1 MHISDFILSSKF
13 QFVVIDTN
21 NRERIQKFKMSFRKK
36 NWLTSIDPQRFLTML
51 VTAARAAS
59 YKVIEI
65 PKTLLKE
72 WINKCNWQSA

>member
-59 YKVIEI
+59 YNVIEI

-72 WINKCNWQSA
+72 WIM

>member
-1 MHISDFILSSKF
+1 MKK
-13 QFVVIDTN
+13 
-21 NRERIQKFKMSFRKK
+21 EFKRLKCLLEKK

-59 YKVIEI
+59 YNVIEI

-72 WINKCNWQSA
+72 WIM